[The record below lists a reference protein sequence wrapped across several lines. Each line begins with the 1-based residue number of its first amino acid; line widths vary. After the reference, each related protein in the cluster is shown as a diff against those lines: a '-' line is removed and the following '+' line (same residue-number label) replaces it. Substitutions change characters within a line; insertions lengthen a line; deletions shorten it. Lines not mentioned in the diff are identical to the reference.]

1 MCAFD
6 RVEAHAAARK
16 LVAIAEV
23 FRRNPEDGFE
33 PAPGRMPAVVHE
45 FTRDQLA
52 LALGESRAAAD
63 WLLTVAW
70 HLATRLGA
78 TLDALPGRDHHP
90 GQGRADRPAH
100 PVPGRRRSPER
111 WRPRS
116 WAGPGG

>member
-1 MCAFD
+1 MADHELAGLICAWD

-33 PAPGRMPAVVHE
+33 PEPGRMPAVVHE

-52 LALGESRAAAD
+52 CALGESRAAAD

-70 HLATRLGA
+70 HLATRLNA
-78 TLDALPGRDHHP
+78 TLDALRRTGSSP
-90 GQGRADRPAH
+90 RARP
-100 PVPGRRRSPER
+100 S
-111 WRPRS
+111 
-116 WAGPGG
+116 